1 MTTWLRPFFIK
12 MTTPRYHPARHL
24 NKHGAAQHALSR
36 DGGTAARTGRS
47 PQPPMTAQN
56 LLSLTPATTEP
67 HTTAPVS
74 QLRWR
79 SPRTDHAV
87 NTATCGR
94 TSPTRHFKHS
104 PQQRQQERSESAGAR
119 RWRLP
124 PVPSARREA
133 SAKQSLSPPRA
144 ATPKQA
150 TRALARSK
158 AASPATQPLSH
169 HKPCR
174 PPARRGRVLL
184 LHTTPAA
191 RRNSRRSAANSSTNE
206 PEHPS

>member
-1 MTTWLRPFFIK
+1 

-24 NKHGAAQHALSR
+24 NKHDTAQHALSR

-74 QLRWR
+74 QPRRR

-94 TSPTRHFKHS
+94 TSPARHFKHS
-104 PQQRQQERSESAGAR
+104 PQQRQQERSESAGGSA
-119 RWRLP
+119 
-124 PVPSARREA
+124 VASATSASARREA
-133 SAKQSLSPPRA
+133 AAKQPLSAPRA

-158 AASPATQPLSH
+158 AAAPATQPLSH
-169 HKPCR
+169 RQQCR
-174 PPARRGRVLL
+174 PPARRGRVSL

-191 RRNSRRSAANSSTNE
+191 RRNSRPSAANSSTSK

>member
-1 MTTWLRPFFIK
+1 MLIHYDEMGALGGVRFVTWLRPFFIK

-74 QLRWR
+74 QPRWR

-94 TSPTRHFKHS
+94 TSPARHFKHS
-104 PQQRQQERSESAGAR
+104 PQQRQQERSESAGG
-119 RWRLP
+119 
-124 PVPSARREA
+124 SAVA
-133 SAKQSLSPPRA
+133 SATS
-144 ATPKQA
+144 
-150 TRALARSK
+150 AL
-158 AASPATQPLSH
+158 
-169 HKPCR
+169 
-174 PPARRGRVLL
+174 
-184 LHTTPAA
+184 
-191 RRNSRRSAANSSTNE
+191 SAA
-206 PEHPS
+206 